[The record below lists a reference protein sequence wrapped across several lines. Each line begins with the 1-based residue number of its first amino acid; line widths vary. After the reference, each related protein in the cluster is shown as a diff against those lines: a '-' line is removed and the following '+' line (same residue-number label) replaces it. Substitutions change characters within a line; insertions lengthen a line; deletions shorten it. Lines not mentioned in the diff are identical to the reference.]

1 MGEVKLLENEFLN
14 VEGLVCCSKCKEP
27 KQSVYE
33 GHKFPVACRCRRE
46 QIEELERKEAQK
58 KLEEKRVS
66 AIQNP
71 KFRSFTFDKDD
82 LQDEETTK
90 ILKRYIAKFEELK
103 VKGLGL
109 LLWGNVGTGKTFYAH
124 CIANALIDAGY
135 SVKSTSLSTIVK
147 LAQNFENG
155 EREIDNILSY
165 KVILIDD
172 FGTERQTSFAD
183 EQIYNFIDKATSL
196 NRVLIITT
204 NFMPSEFE
212 KAAQDTAD
220 LVHARIY
227 SRILEK
233 CYPVKVNKIKHRD
246 ALKEENRQFM
256 KNLLQG
262 EEV

>member
-1 MGEVKLLENEFLN
+1 MAEVENEFLN
-14 VEGLVCCSKCKEP
+14 EEGIVCCSKCKEA
-27 KQSVYE
+27 KQAIFE
-33 GHKFPVACRCRRE
+33 GHKFPIPCRCRRE
-46 QIEELERKEAQK
+46 QIEEEKRKEEQR
-58 KLEEKRVS
+58 KLSEKR
-66 AIQNP
+66 AIAIPNP
-71 KFRSFTFDKDD
+71 KLRSFTFDKDD

-90 ILKRYIAKFEELK
+90 ILKRYVSKFEEMK
-103 VKGLGL
+103 ARGLGL

-135 SVKSTSLSTIVK
+135 TVKSTSLSAVVK

-172 FGTERQTSFAD
+172 VGTERQTTFAD

-196 NRVLIITT
+196 NRVLILTT

-212 KAAQDTAD
+212 KASQDTAD

-233 CYPVKVNKIKHRD
+233 CYPIKVNKIKHRD
-246 ALKEENRQFM
+246 ALKEENRNFI
-256 KNLLQG
+256 KNLLL
-262 EEV
+262 EEGV

>member
-1 MGEVKLLENEFLN
+1 MEEVKVLENEFLN
-14 VEGLVCCSKCKEP
+14 AEGIICCSKCKEP

-33 GHKFPVACRCRRE
+33 GHKFPIACKCRRD
-46 QIEELERKEAQK
+46 QIEDEQRKEAEK
-58 KLEEKRVS
+58 KLAEKRAL
-66 AIQNP
+66 AIPNP
-71 KFRSFTFDKDD
+71 KFRSFTFENDD

-90 ILKRYIAKFEELK
+90 LLKRYVSKFEEMK
-103 VKGLGL
+103 NKGLGL
-109 LLWGNVGTGKTFYAH
+109 LLWGSVGTGKTFFAH
-124 CIANALIDAGY
+124 AIVNALIDAGY
-135 SVKSTSLSTIVK
+135 SVKSTSLSTVVK

-155 EREIDNILSY
+155 ERDIDNILAH

-172 FGTERQTSFAD
+172 VGTERQTSFAD

-212 KAAQDTAD
+212 KAAQDTTD

-233 CYPVKVNKIKHRD
+233 CYPIKVNKIKHRD
-246 ALKEENRQFM
+246 ALKEENRQFI
-256 KNLLQG
+256 KNLLLE